1 MYDTERDDNVGLE
14 AASYAPDAFKK
25 AGKTAS
31 EAHKQTKQLIKKQI
45 QKRAQREAQKAEAKA
60 AGEVTK
66 ETAKTAAEVGKK
78 AVEAAQKAAQQA
90 ADLARKLAEGIVQ
103 FIAEN
108 PVVLGI
114 LLAIIIVLIL
124 YHSIKVNTFTFL
136 TSFGESAAT
145 GSYTAY
151 EEDIVG
157 VNSDYNKLE
166 KELKKTVDRTEQEYP
181 GYDEYEYQ
189 LEEIGHNPNELISYL
204 TVVYENFTRRDM
216 KAVIKELFKEQYT
229 LKYTPRTETRSRTV
243 TVNGKEETEHY
254 TVTILKVTLSNKGLG
269 NVIKSK
275 PLTDV
280 QKARYDVLLQTQGN
294 HPDLFNDIYTD
305 EEVPEDLEVPPEA
318 LTDQSF
324 ASMIAE
330 GEKYLGRAYVWGGSN
345 PSQGFD
351 CSGFVCWVLN
361 HTGWSV
367 GRTDCNG
374 LKAKCTVVSSD
385 EAKPGDLIFFKG
397 TQKNKAGATHVGI
410 YCGDGIML
418 HCGNPIQYT
427 AINTNYYKKHFLCY
441 GRMPKN

>member
-25 AGKTAS
+25 AGKAAS

-45 QKRAQREAQKAEAKA
+45 QKRMQREAQKAEAKA

-66 ETAKTAAEVGKK
+66 ETAKTATEVGKK

-90 ADLARKLAEGIVQ
+90 ADMARKLAEGIVQ

-243 TVNGKEETEHY
+243 TVNGKEYEY
-254 TVTILKVTLSNKGLG
+254 SCCNKC
-269 NVIKSK
+269 
-275 PLTDV
+275 
-280 QKARYDVLLQTQGN
+280 
-294 HPDLFNDIYTD
+294 
-305 EEVPEDLEVPPEA
+305 
-318 LTDQSF
+318 
-324 ASMIAE
+324 
-330 GEKYLGRAYVWGGSN
+330 GR
-345 PSQGFD
+345 
-351 CSGFVCWVLN
+351 
-361 HTGWSV
+361 
-367 GRTDCNG
+367 
-374 LKAKCTVVSSD
+374 
-385 EAKPGDLIFFKG
+385 
-397 TQKNKAGATHVGI
+397 GI
-410 YCGDGIML
+410 YLRDKRRRQAYRYIR
-418 HCGNPIQYT
+418 P
-427 AINTNYYKKHFLCY
+427 KHE
-441 GRMPKN
+441 GS